1 MHLDSRWAQSPE
13 ETPRS
18 RLHGSRRQ
26 AVDPSRDTEMGA
38 LWVGREIGI
47 WEISWVGGAMLA
59 GGLVSAWGLPS
70 ETRHF
75 AEVETVEDG
84 DPGAWPSAMLVET

>member
-13 ETPRS
+13 EIPRS

-38 LWVGREIGI
+38 LVGKWRGRCLGNKLGR
-47 WEISWVGGAMLA
+47 SGDVLA
-59 GGLVSAWGLPS
+59 GGLVSA
-70 ETRHF
+70 
-75 AEVETVEDG
+75 
-84 DPGAWPSAMLVET
+84 

>member
-1 MHLDSRWAQSPE
+1 
-13 ETPRS
+13 
-18 RLHGSRRQ
+18 
-26 AVDPSRDTEMGA
+26 
-38 LWVGREIGI
+38 
-47 WEISWVGGAMLA
+47 MLG

-84 DPGAWPSAMLVET
+84 DPGAWPSVMLVET